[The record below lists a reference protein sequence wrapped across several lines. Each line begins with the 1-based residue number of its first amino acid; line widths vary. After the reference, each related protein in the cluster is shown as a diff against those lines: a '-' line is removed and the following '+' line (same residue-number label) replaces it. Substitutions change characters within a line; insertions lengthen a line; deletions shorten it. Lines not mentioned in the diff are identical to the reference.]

1 MRAAVLTSVD
11 GAFELRDVP
20 DPVGGEK
27 VLVRVRAAGVNFADV
42 LVRRGR
48 GWPIPGLPPAI
59 RRAVGG
65 RARGGRAGEGLPAAR
80 LGRGC
85 VGGDRAGA
93 PRRAERRAVRL
104 LSRPPAAARS

>member
-1 MRAAVLTSVD
+1 MRAAVLTGVD

-48 GWPIPGLPPAI
+48 DPPMPQLPAGLGSGIAGGLEG
-59 RRAVGG
+59 GG
-65 RARGGRAGEGLPAAR
+65 RAMGVSSGGG
-80 LGRGC
+80 GC
-85 VGGDRAGA
+85 TRGA
-93 PRRAERRAVRL
+93 PGARAHGVP
-104 LSRPPAAARS
+104 RPPRASLFPGA

>member
-1 MRAAVLTSVD
+1 MRAAVLTGVD

-48 GWPIPGLPPAI
+48 GPPMPPLPPGLGS
-59 RRAVGG
+59 AVAGG
-65 RARGGRAGEGLPAAR
+65 RGDGARGVAFPSGGGGDAGRAP
-80 LGRGC
+80 
-85 VGGDRAGA
+85 RAGA
-93 PRRAERRAVRL
+93 ARRAG
-104 LSRPPAAARS
+104 PPGAPV

>member
-42 LVRRGR
+42 LVRRR
-48 GWPIPGLPPAI
+48 PGPARPAPPPALRSPHARGRRGGARGVGFAAGGGAYPVARAGPRRS
-59 RRAVGG
+59 RRA
-65 RARGGRAGEGLPAAR
+65 
-80 LGRGC
+80 
-85 VGGDRAGA
+85 A
-93 PRRAERRAVRL
+93 P
-104 LSRPPAAARS
+104 PPP